1 MIVKDL
7 RNSFNPVPKTTQ
19 KSGQKS
25 TESTVKSGLK
35 KKSSKL
41 AKLEKNRFSILTTN
55 MEKCYL
61 CNKKKKHI
69 HEIYKGSNRQTSIK
83 NGFCIPICEEC
94 HLETEINSKLDKDLK
109 IKCQEKF
116 EETHFR
122 KDFIAL
128 IGKSYIKEI
137 CK

>member
-1 MIVKDL
+1 MIVKSL
-7 RNSFNPVPKTTQ
+7 SNSFNPVPKQ
-19 KSGQKS
+19 P
-25 TESTVKSGLK
+25 K
-35 KKSSKL
+35 KEKKEPTKIKQKSSKL
-41 AKLEKNRFSILTTN
+41 AKLGRQRYSILTTN

-61 CNKKKKHI
+61 CNKNKKHI
-69 HEIYKGSNRQTSIK
+69 HEIYKGSNRQVSIK

-94 HLETEINSKLDKDLK
+94 HLETEIDSKLDKDLK

-116 EETHFR
+116 EETHSR